1 MKRLFTPVSPALQ
14 CRSMTDA
21 KLASELKAIS
31 GELEEILAEERKA
44 AAELNRRFTAEQDA
58 IEALLRSVHEA
69 KSDGRWRK
77 TRFNVFDVLG
87 RPRLEGAHSSFLAWL
102 LNPDEAHGLDDRFLR
117 EFARRAVKEELPST
131 TDVSVFTEERIG
143 DNQFDI
149 RVKGDRW
156 CLVVENK
163 VDHSAGEDQC
173 KRYEKYCSKLRKLGE
188 KAWLVYVTPPDR
200 QHPNG
205 VPWLSYRDV
214 RLILE
219 LESLAPAPSAEGVIR
234 YFCEHISSEL
244 EE

>member
-1 MKRLFTPVSPALQ
+1 
-14 CRSMTDA
+14 MTDA

-31 GELEEILAEERKA
+31 GKLEEICAEERKA
-44 AAELNRRFTAEQDA
+44 AAELDRRFTAEQDA
-58 IEALLRSVHEA
+58 IEALLRSVREV

-102 LNPDEAHGLDDRFLR
+102 LNPDEAHGLGDLFLR
-117 EFARRAVKEELPST
+117 KFMRKAIEEEPPST
-131 TDVSVFTEERIG
+131 TDVSVFAEERIG
-143 DNQFDI
+143 ENQFDI

-163 VDHSAGEDQC
+163 VDHSAGEDQW
-173 KRYEKYCSKLRKLGE
+173 KRYEKYCSTLRKLGE

-200 QHPNG
+200 QHPSK
-205 VPWLSYRDV
+205 VPWLSYGDV

-219 LESLAPAPSAEGVIR
+219 SLTPAPSAERVIR
-234 YFCEHISSEL
+234 DFCEHVSSEL
-244 EE
+244 EA